1 MQKYHPDYT
10 NLLGVPDGSGA
21 LDNPATP
28 QIEGR
33 KLYNTDWQDLI
44 YRTSFLVTITLVQ
57 EQTYLVKFRLEL
69 LLVMLKMKVL

>member
-1 MQKYHPDYT
+1 MMTGTQFTSFMQKYHPDYT
-10 NLLGVPDGSGA
+10 NLLGVLMVSGA

-44 YRTSFLVTITLVQ
+44 YRTSIL
-57 EQTYLVKFRLEL
+57 
-69 LLVMLKMKVL
+69 